1 MPSGSSLG
9 RGILRR
15 ALPSC
20 AFTGV
25 YYKVNPYRTG
35 FTPLC
40 CLSLVL
46 SGLCFT
52 SGSASGVYSFYV
64 CRAAAQEIDPEHPHS
79 SLRARLWER
88 CSGLRSEQSPWSDA
102 ASVMSTHVQPTFKRR
117 SSNPSSR
124 HHQQKRQTNRK
135 AQNCPPRRNESTTC
149 LRRTRS

>member
-1 MPSGSSLG
+1 MPSGSPLG

-20 AFTGV
+20 AFTGG

-35 FTPLC
+35 FKPLC

-88 CSGLRSEQSPWSDA
+88 CSGLQSEQSPWSDA
-102 ASVMSTHVQPTFKRR
+102 ASVTSTHVQPIFKRR
-117 SSNPSSR
+117 SPNSSSR
-124 HHQQKRQTNRK
+124 HNQKRQINRR
-135 AQNCPPRRNESTTC
+135 QNCPPRRNESTTC